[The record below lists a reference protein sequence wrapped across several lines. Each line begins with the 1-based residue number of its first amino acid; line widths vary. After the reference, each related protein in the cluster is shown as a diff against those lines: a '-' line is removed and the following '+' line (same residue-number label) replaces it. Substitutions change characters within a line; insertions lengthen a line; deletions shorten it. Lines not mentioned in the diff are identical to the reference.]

1 MKKLETIL
9 VGTDFSP
16 LADVALA
23 AALDLARAT
32 QAKRLH
38 VVHVINTATAAT
50 IFPYSVPEA
59 QLMQA
64 LERSVTDAQ
73 ARLDRLDFVAADY
86 QVTRKAIL
94 GPPGRELALEAER
107 IGADLLVAA
116 SHGHGVLRRTLIG
129 SVTSTLIRTAHCP
142 VLVVGED
149 RTCRLPIDNVL
160 AAVDLSPVSR
170 EVLAYAAGMASDDAH
185 LHVLSLFEH
194 PLVTYDGADVLP
206 RYVSEDEIARLAR
219 EHAKAVQV
227 LVDDVKHAPTLKL
240 DIQAMSKA
248 PAAQVI
254 LEMEEILQPGLIVVG
269 TSGHNAWHRMILGS
283 TATRIMAEA
292 RCPVLVVPHDMRRD
306 EP

>member
-9 VGTDFSP
+9 VGTDFTP

-32 QAKRLH
+32 GAKRLH

-64 LERSVTDAQ
+64 LERSVQEAQ
-73 ARLDRLDFVAADY
+73 ARLDGLDFVDAGY
-86 QVTRKAIL
+86 TITRKAIL

-107 IGADLLVAA
+107 VGADLVVAA
-116 SHGHGVLRRTLIG
+116 SHGYGAVRRTLIG
-129 SVTSTLIRTAHCP
+129 SVTSSLIRTAHCP
-142 VLVVGED
+142 VLVVGEE
-149 RTCRLPIDNVL
+149 RPCRMPFKNVL
-160 AAVDLSPVSR
+160 ASVDLSGVSR
-170 EVLAYAAGMASDDAH
+170 DILGYAAGLADEEAE

-194 PLVTYDGADVLP
+194 PLVTYDGSDVLP
-206 RYVSEDEIARLAR
+206 RYVSEEEIARLAG
-219 EHAKAVQV
+219 EHAKAVQA
-227 LVDDVKHAPTLKL
+227 LVDQVQHPPTLKV

-248 PAAQVI
+248 PASQVI
-254 LEMEEILQPGLIVVG
+254 LETEEILQPNLIVLG

-283 TATRIMAEA
+283 TATRVVAEA
-292 RCPVLVVPHDMRRD
+292 RCPVLVVPHDVRHGD
-306 EP
+306 

>member
-23 AALDLARAT
+23 AALDVARASGA
-32 QAKRLH
+32 QRVH

-64 LERSVTDAQ
+64 LERSVQDAQ
-73 ARLDRLDFVAADY
+73 GRLDKLDFVASDFT
-86 QVTRKAIL
+86 VTRKAIL
-94 GPPGRELALEAER
+94 GPPGRELAIEAER
-107 IGADLLVAA
+107 IGADLIVAA
-116 SHGHGVLRRTLIG
+116 SHGYGPVRRALIG
-129 SVTSTLIRTAHCP
+129 SVTSTLIRAAHCP
-142 VLVVGED
+142 ILVVGEE
-149 RTCRLPIDNVL
+149 RPCRLPFKNIL
-160 AAVDLSPVSR
+160 ASVDLSPVSR
-170 EVLAYAAGMASDDAH
+170 KILAYAAGLADPEAE

-206 RYVSEDEIARLAR
+206 RYVSEEEVVRLSG
-219 EHAKAVQV
+219 EHAKAVRA
-227 LVDDVKHAPTLKL
+227 LVDQVEHAPTLRV

-248 PAAQVI
+248 PASQVI
-254 LEMEEILQPGLIVVG
+254 LETEEILQPGLIVVG

-283 TATRIMAEA
+283 TATRIVAEA
-292 RCPVLVVPHDMRRD
+292 RCPVLVVPHDGPAG
-306 EP
+306 E